1 MCLYA
6 VPLDSPDFISF
17 SKIIGYCACPFK
29 DVEVET
35 CSEQSSA
42 LVTPDPTATCSVMM
56 RSTTILSTSNAY
68 VNWKDLAVTSCAV
81 LDPAK
86 TYCYK
91 IESTG
96 SVQRSHSASAVVGF
110 EMLATGRR
118 RRRSRH
124 LLGFEEEDTEEEDR
138 MVHYMLYNASWDADA
153 AGEVCRD
160 LVHDYRV
167 TGGESRSVMDRHFLK
182 QCLHW
187 RFITN
192 QTLQKFNL
200 TAAPNDVFMLSWNGF
215 IKVTRILQK
224 TFLFRPLTRQISH
237 PQHECGP
244 KLIWPSFLPF
254 QLLFSHFVPTSAF
267 QHTVY
272 QYL

>member
-1 MCLYA
+1 
-6 VPLDSPDFISF
+6 
-17 SKIIGYCACPFK
+17 
-29 DVEVET
+29 
-35 CSEQSSA
+35 
-42 LVTPDPTATCSVMM
+42 MM

-68 VNWKDLAVTSCAV
+68 INWKDLAVTSCAV

-110 EMLATGRR
+110 DMLATGRR
-118 RRRSRH
+118 RH
-124 LLGFEEEDTEEEDR
+124 LLAFEEEEDNNDEEDR
-138 MVHYMLYNASWDADA
+138 VIHYMLYNASWDAD
-153 AGEVCRD
+153 VCRD

-167 TGGESRSVMDRHFLK
+167 TGGGESRSVMDRHFLK

-200 TAAPNDVFMLSWNGF
+200 TAAPNDAFMLSWNGF
-215 IKVTRILQK
+215 IKVTRILHQ
-224 TFLFRPLTRQISH
+224 TFLFRLLTCQKYH
-237 PQHECGP
+237 P
-244 KLIWPSFLPF
+244 
-254 QLLFSHFVPTSAF
+254 
-267 QHTVY
+267 
-272 QYL
+272 